1 MKAKVLSEI
10 QIDALTE
17 VFNVGAGRAALSLS
31 EIVGEEVMLSVPS
44 IEVLKAEDVNSR
56 VLTLKDD
63 KFATVSQL
71 FSGPFEAEAVL
82 LFTENY
88 ALEIVRDMMGSQ
100 MSIEDLAEFEQE
112 AMCELGNIILNA
124 CLSAM
129 ADMLGIS
136 LNSSLPTYAMSS
148 PDEITARLAD
158 KRDEED
164 GESGGDDDGS
174 YGSYV
179 LVLHIDLVLE
189 KHHTEGHLIF
199 LLSSTSLSKLI
210 SHIQQYLNNIL

>member
-1 MKAKVLSEI
+1 VKVLSEI
-10 QIDALTE
+10 QLDALTE

-44 IEVLKAEDVNSR
+44 IEVLKAEEVNSR

-63 KFATVSQL
+63 KFAIVSQL
-71 FSGPFEAEAVL
+71 FSGPFDAEAVL

-148 PDEITARLAD
+148 PDEITTRLAE
-158 KRDEED
+158 KGVED
-164 GESGGDDDGS
+164 GDSS
-174 YGSYV
+174 YI

>member
-1 MKAKVLSEI
+1 MKVLSEI
-10 QIDALTE
+10 QLDALTE

-44 IEVLKAEDVNSR
+44 IEVLKAEEVNSR

-63 KFATVSQL
+63 KFAIVSQL
-71 FSGPFEAEAVL
+71 FSGPFDAEAVL

-148 PDEITARLAD
+148 PDEITTRLAE
-158 KRDEED
+158 KGEED
-164 GESGGDDDGS
+164 GDSS
-174 YGSYV
+174 YI

>member
-1 MKAKVLSEI
+1 MRVLSEI
-10 QIDALTE
+10 QVDALTE

-44 IEVLKAEDVNSR
+44 IEVLKADEVNSR
-56 VLTLKDD
+56 VLALKDD
-63 KFATVSQL
+63 KFATVSQM
-71 FSGPFEAEAVL
+71 FSGPFDAEAVL

-148 PDEITARLAD
+148 PDEITSRLAD
-158 KRDEED
+158 KREED
-164 GESGGDDDGS
+164 DGGDGD
-174 YGSYV
+174 GSYV

-210 SHIQQYLNNIL
+210 SHIEQYLNNIL